1 MNETYKTC
9 FYFNINLDKTEEV
22 FITNILT
29 CIFNSVFSLI
39 TCAGNLII
47 LHAIRKDQNL
57 HSPSFILL
65 CCLAFSDLLVGAIC
79 QPFLVAHKIAELV
92 NNFPTFCTL
101 TIIHNISGY
110 ITSGVSLLTLAAVSI
125 DRLLALTLHL
135 RYSVLVTVPRVF
147 QTAFSFWIFSIA
159 VVIVRFWM
167 KTADWFVLLLV
178 VLFLT
183 LLVTAFSTSKIFQ
196 IVRRHQRQIN
206 EQNMAALSLQT
217 NTVNVLKC
225 KKSAVTVL
233 YIYGLLL
240 IFYLPFGL
248 TMLVEVL
255 FGYRRSVKIAY
266 VYAKTAV
273 LINSFLN
280 PLVYCW
286 RIREIRRAVKNT
298 LRRQ

>member
-1 MNETYKTC
+1 MNETHKTC
-9 FYFNINLDKTEEV
+9 FYLKSNFDKTEEV

-39 TCAGNLII
+39 TCAGNFII

-57 HSPSFILL
+57 HSPCFILL

-79 QPFLVAHKIAELV
+79 QPFLAALKIAELV
-92 NNFPTFCTL
+92 DNFPKYCTL
-101 TIIHNISGY
+101 RLINDLSAYT
-110 ITSGVSLLTLAAVSI
+110 TSGVSLLTLTAVSI
-125 DRLLALTLHL
+125 DRLLAVNHHL
-135 RYSVLVTVPRVF
+135 RYSVIVTVPRVF
-147 QTAFSFWIFSIA
+147 QTVFSLWIFSIA
-159 VVIVRFWM
+159 VVIVKFWM
-167 KTADWFVLLLV
+167 KSADWNVFPLV
-178 VLFLT
+178 TLFLT

-206 EQNMAALSLQT
+206 EQNMAAQSLQT

-240 IFYLPFGL
+240 IFYLPFGV
-248 TMLVEVL
+248 TKLVEA
-255 FGYRRSVKIAY
+255 FIGYTRSVKIAY
-266 VYAKTAV
+266 NYATTAV
-273 LINSFLN
+273 FINSFLN

>member
-1 MNETYKTC
+1 MNETHKTY
-9 FYFNINLDKTEEV
+9 FYLNDNLDKTEEV

-39 TCAGNLII
+39 TCAGNFII

-79 QPFLVAHKIAELV
+79 QPFMVALKIAELV
-92 NNFPTFCTL
+92 DNFPTFCTL
-101 TIIHNISGY
+101 AIIHNISGY
-110 ITSGVSLLTLAAVSI
+110 ITSGVSLLTLAAVSV

-135 RYSVLVTVPRVF
+135 RYSVIVTVPRVF
-147 QTAFSFWIFSIA
+147 QTAFSLWIISTA
-159 VVIVRFWM
+159 VVIVKFWM
-167 KTADWFVLLLV
+167 KTADWNGLLLSF
-178 VLFLT
+178 LFLT
-183 LLVTAFSTSKIFQ
+183 LLVTAFSTSKIFH
-196 IVRRHQRQIN
+196 IVRRHQRQIHD
-206 EQNMAALSLQT
+206 QNVAALSLQA

-240 IFYLPFGL
+240 IFYLPYGL
-248 TMLVEVL
+248 TKLVEA
-255 FGYRRSVKIAY
+255 FIGNTRSVKIAY
-266 VYAKTAV
+266 RYAATAV
-273 LINSFLN
+273 YINSFWN
-280 PLVYCW
+280 PIVYCW